1 MTTMVDMAMDVS
13 KRRRKPKGTPQGGR
27 FDREMD
33 MADDLDLVQENETGG
48 ANPLR
53 TVKGLARLL
62 YRMGRTFDNLNT
74 SQLNTEEFLRT
85 GNTAVLTSKPD
96 RDLLVDLRN
105 ASAFVLDT
113 TPDTV
118 LDSEWVRA
126 INARLTLTA
135 AMKPGVLRVDGE
147 PVWVDTMSGRY
158 SPGTP
163 DPTELEDIMEQAE
176 SSESN
181 VFAASRLFARLA
193 RMQPF
198 GDGNK
203 RTAMLAANG
212 LLIKRD
218 SPYMLAVPVEGHD
231 RDVFVRGLGRWYVLG
246 DDEVVGWLA
255 EWNLTNQTEPE
266 PPTGEK
272 PPAPIDLVPG
282 AFPLSGT
289 HGRIVHGRSA
299 DIRSLCNVYRPRFRP
314 SDVRYVRSHRL
325 VAGMRRAGDAVLRRI
340 HHACRHRH
348 RGLRHDAFDRDGD
361 HLLYAAIIVAI
372 VAILLAI
379 AWNVACMLA

>member
-1 MTTMVDMAMDVS
+1 
-13 KRRRKPKGTPQGGR
+13 
-27 FDREMD
+27 

-48 ANPLR
+48 AHPLR

-212 LLIKRD
+212 LL
-218 SPYMLAVPVEGHD
+218 
-231 RDVFVRGLGRWYVLG
+231 G

-255 EWNLTNQTEPE
+255 EWNLTNP
-266 PPTGEK
+266 
-272 PPAPIDLVPG
+272 D
-282 AFPLSGT
+282 
-289 HGRIVHGRSA
+289 
-299 DIRSLCNVYRPRFRP
+299 
-314 SDVRYVRSHRL
+314 
-325 VAGMRRAGDAVLRRI
+325 
-340 HHACRHRH
+340 
-348 RGLRHDAFDRDGD
+348 
-361 HLLYAAIIVAI
+361 
-372 VAILLAI
+372 
-379 AWNVACMLA
+379 

>member
-1 MTTMVDMAMDVS
+1 MVDMAMDVS

-193 RMQPF
+193 RMQPL
-198 GDGNK
+198 D
-203 RTAMLAANG
+203 T
-212 LLIKRD
+212 
-218 SPYMLAVPVEGHD
+218 
-231 RDVFVRGLGRWYVLG
+231 
-246 DDEVVGWLA
+246 
-255 EWNLTNQTEPE
+255 
-266 PPTGEK
+266 
-272 PPAPIDLVPG
+272 
-282 AFPLSGT
+282 
-289 HGRIVHGRSA
+289 
-299 DIRSLCNVYRPRFRP
+299 
-314 SDVRYVRSHRL
+314 
-325 VAGMRRAGDAVLRRI
+325 
-340 HHACRHRH
+340 
-348 RGLRHDAFDRDGD
+348 
-361 HLLYAAIIVAI
+361 
-372 VAILLAI
+372 
-379 AWNVACMLA
+379 

>member
-1 MTTMVDMAMDVS
+1 MAEVCATSAAVGVVMDGAVMIVCALPAAVPVSLPVVVTALGVATLQVMVWPAVGEAATS
-13 KRRRKPKGTPQGGR
+13 AITRYRRAALKPVWPYI
-27 FDREMD
+27 
-33 MADDLDLVQENETGG
+33 
-48 ANPLR
+48 
-53 TVKGLARLL
+53 VKPIG
-62 YRMGRTFDNLNT
+62 
-74 SQLNTEEFLRT
+74 S
-85 GNTAVLTSKPD
+85 
-96 RDLLVDLRN
+96 

-231 RDVFVRGLGRWYVLG
+231 RDVFVRGLGRWYVHG

-255 EWNLTNQTEPE
+255 EWNLTNP
-266 PPTGEK
+266 
-272 PPAPIDLVPG
+272 D
-282 AFPLSGT
+282 
-289 HGRIVHGRSA
+289 
-299 DIRSLCNVYRPRFRP
+299 
-314 SDVRYVRSHRL
+314 
-325 VAGMRRAGDAVLRRI
+325 
-340 HHACRHRH
+340 
-348 RGLRHDAFDRDGD
+348 
-361 HLLYAAIIVAI
+361 
-372 VAILLAI
+372 
-379 AWNVACMLA
+379 